1 MDQLVSVPGAAATA
15 IMSKID
21 ELNDQ
26 AWAVHITQP
35 KLGLELSSEAKQL
48 SEENSYQK
56 GLAYAIRNMGVSHR
70 YLSDLETALTLSF
83 QAKDMFSQIGDKS
96 GEAQS
101 YVSMGAIYY
110 YMGDIERSLDLFLA
124 GLRISEEVG
133 NKEAQAYALNGA
145 GY

>member
-48 SEENSYQK
+48 SEENSYRK

-70 YLSDLETALTLSF
+70 YLSNLETALTLSF
-83 QAKDMFSQIGDKS
+83 QAFDMFITMEANS
-96 GEAQS
+96 GA
-101 YVSMGAIYY
+101 A
-110 YMGDIERSLDLFLA
+110 
-124 GLRISEEVG
+124 
-133 NKEAQAYALNGA
+133 
-145 GY
+145 